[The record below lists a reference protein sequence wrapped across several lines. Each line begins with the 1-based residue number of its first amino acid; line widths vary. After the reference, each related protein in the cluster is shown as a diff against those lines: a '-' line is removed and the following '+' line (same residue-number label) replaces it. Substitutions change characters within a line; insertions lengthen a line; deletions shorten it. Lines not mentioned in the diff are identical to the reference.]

1 VFQQPAAPAAQA
13 PIPEADILPV
23 DDVVLATP
31 VVEQDPSAYQLAGSS
46 PQAPVAIPEAEVIDD
61 FFDKVLEENG
71 YGPTGGQRRKKKKRK
86 RQANTMS
93 LEMSNM
99 IISACVMSVLLLITV
114 VILIFKPYS
123 WPIIMAVGGAIFAVG
138 QSWYVRSVM
147 EDGIETALMVMFV
160 PLYPL
165 IYFIG
170 NMERLGKQF
179 AIRVAG
185 MMILLA
191 AFIAWQTHPTSPDDE
206 EEGGNIL
213 RRPVPRIHQPPVSA
227 PAPAP
232 VAPPGKARPD
242 DDPD

>member
-1 VFQQPAAPAAQA
+1 
-13 PIPEADILPV
+13 
-23 DDVVLATP
+23 VV
-31 VVEQDPSAYQLAGSS
+31 GGS
-46 PQAPVAIPEAEVIDD
+46 PQAAAAIPEAEVIDD
-61 FFDKVLEENG
+61 FFDKVLEDNG
-71 YGPTGGQRRKKKKRK
+71 YGPGGGQRRKKKKRK
-86 RQANTMS
+86 RQASTMS

-99 IISACVMSVLLLITV
+99 IISACVTGVLFLILV
-114 VILIFKPYS
+114 VILIFKPYA
-123 WPIIMAVGGAIFAVG
+123 WPIVMAIGGAIFAVG

-191 AFIAWQTHPTSPDDE
+191 AFIAWQTRPASPDDE
-206 EEGGNIL
+206 DETVNPL
-213 RRPVPRIHQPPVSA
+213 RRSVPRMTQPPVTIQPPMGPRPEPRGDDE
-227 PAPAP
+227 PALPR
-232 VAPPGKARPD
+232 PGKAPPKPPD
-242 DDPD
+242 DGD